1 MIARTKHRL
10 DIAEPGPFWFF
21 AYGSLMWDPPFVPAE
36 AHPARLY
43 GWHRSFCVRS
53 ENYRGTKDQPGL
65 SLGLD
70 YGGSCMGVALR
81 IDAAG
86 RETAIREIEAREM
99 ADDPIYIC
107 RRVTIHLADRAVA
120 GYTLAVNRADRLYS
134 GKLPLEDAARL
145 IAAASGKRGPNI
157 DYLANTVAHL
167 DEIGISEGALHALLR
182 RTREIQGVAKR
193 PGKD

>member
-1 MIARTKHRL
+1 MTGRTKHCL

-21 AYGSLMWDPPFVPAE
+21 AYGSLMWDPPFAPAE
-36 AHPARLY
+36 AVPARIY
-43 GWHRSFCVRS
+43 GWHRSFCVSS
-53 ENYRGTKDQPGL
+53 ENYRGTRERPGL

-81 IDAAG
+81 IDEAG

-107 RRVTIHLADRAVA
+107 RHIRIHLADRAVA

-134 GKLPLEDAARL
+134 GKLPLEEAAGR
-145 IAAASGKRGPNI
+145 IAGCAGRRGPNI

-167 DEIGISEGALHALLR
+167 DDIGISEGALHALLR
-182 RTREIQGVAKR
+182 RTREIQAMAKR
-193 PGKD
+193 GGSD